1 MMYQFLDIRQR
12 TLTVFAFGK
21 QKQFLK
27 TSICSNLMTD
37 SMKLLHNSILEL
49 SRSVVG
55 QCFDR
60 IHCTYDKAQSTFH
73 NLGNSP
79 RIINVQI
86 CDVLYPGDA
95 TENGK
100 LLRLKQQ
107 YFLCSASLQVSCYS
121 PIVCVCVCVFL
132 HSPILLRARIS
143 VVTRYVLFN
152 MYFYMPLL
160 MSMAT
165 MLVPRERRI

>member
-1 MMYQFLDIRQR
+1 MMCQFLDIRQR

-27 TSICSNLMTD
+27 TLICSNLMMD
-37 SMKLLHNSILEL
+37 STKLLHNSILEL
-49 SRSVVG
+49 SRSVVSH
-55 QCFDR
+55 CFD
-60 IHCTYDKAQSTFH
+60 IVHCTFDIQQSNVH
-73 NLGNSP
+73 NPGNSS

-107 YFLCSASLQVSCYS
+107 FFLCSASLQVAYWLC
-121 PIVCVCVCVFL
+121 ICVCGFL
-132 HSPILLRARIS
+132 HPPILTVDTYLSFI
-143 VVTRYVLFN
+143 F
-152 MYFYMPLL
+152 LL
-160 MSMAT
+160 TIITYHCCSR
-165 MLVPRERRI
+165 VCKKYRC